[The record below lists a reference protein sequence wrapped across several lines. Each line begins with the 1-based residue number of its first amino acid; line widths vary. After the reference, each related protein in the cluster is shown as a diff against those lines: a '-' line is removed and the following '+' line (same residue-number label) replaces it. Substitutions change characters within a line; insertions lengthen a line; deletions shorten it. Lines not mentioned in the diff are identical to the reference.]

1 MSSRRSTRSVTS
13 SRSKKRTCSSVAS
26 ASSNDTHL
34 QHGGVTDRDETYV
47 ELEWR
52 RQTRMLFAAID
63 ADDEAEVK
71 RLVRNEEVDTNVTD
85 EEDDVT
91 RRTPLI
97 AAAKSGNANIARVLL
112 RSKKHPAD
120 VNAEDT
126 NGKRAIW

>member
-1 MSSRRSTRSVTS
+1 M
-13 SRSKKRTCSSVAS
+13 
-26 ASSNDTHL
+26 
-34 QHGGVTDRDETYV
+34 TDRDETYV

-85 EEDDVT
+85 EEDDVA